1 MHDSM
6 RQNWLTPVSEFYLAN
21 GHLYDRAARRGFVC
35 TPTLADD
42 VWRVTKAWG
51 VKGVRV
57 QAKEAS
63 SHRSNTSLAPLSAE
77 NRAWVEST
85 WAADVA
91 LWNTY
96 CAATARSDRVEA
108 NAPVWG
114 ELLPARKPHQVTTTA
129 PESLHEIHG

>member
-1 MHDSM
+1 MAWRTTGSGWVVRATSGM
-6 RQNWLTPVSEFYLAN
+6 LTARNCILVAAAGTPALKAVMKLQ
-21 GHLYDRAARRGFVC
+21 GHGF
-35 TPTLADD
+35 
-42 VWRVTKAWG
+42 
-51 VKGVRV
+51 
-57 QAKEAS
+57 
-63 SHRSNTSLAPLSAE
+63 APLSAE